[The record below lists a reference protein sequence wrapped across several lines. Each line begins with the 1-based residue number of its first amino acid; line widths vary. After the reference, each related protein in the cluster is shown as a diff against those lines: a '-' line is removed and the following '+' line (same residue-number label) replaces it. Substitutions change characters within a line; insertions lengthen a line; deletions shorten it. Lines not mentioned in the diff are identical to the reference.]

1 MNEISFFAMHH
12 ITTAAAA
19 AAVAAVAV
27 AVLLLLC
34 CCCCAAVAVLPHLD
48 QHQLPQDEHARACHR
63 KLLLPQS

>member
-34 CCCCAAVAVLPHLD
+34 CCAAPLGPAPATTGRARTRMP
-48 QHQLPQDEHARACHR
+48 PQALAA
-63 KLLLPQS
+63 PV